1 MNNSFINVILIQMAN
16 NLIVYRILIREKY
29 LNLFLLTSSYS
40 ISSPPIDDTVMHF
53 NFKGSSLRSLGVCLN
68 SVSGEHFVFS

>member
-29 LNLFLLTSSYS
+29 LNLFVLTSSYS
-40 ISSPPIDDTVMHF
+40 VSSPPIDDAVMIYIVCIF
-53 NFKGSSLRSLGVCLN
+53 ISKGALYCHLVC
-68 SVSGEHFVFS
+68 V